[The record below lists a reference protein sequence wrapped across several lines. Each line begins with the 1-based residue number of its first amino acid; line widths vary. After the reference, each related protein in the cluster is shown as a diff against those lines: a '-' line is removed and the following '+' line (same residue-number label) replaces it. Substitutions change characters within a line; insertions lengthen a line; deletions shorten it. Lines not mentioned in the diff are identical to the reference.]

1 MKIHSYTVCHYGKD
15 YIGWALR
22 SVFPFV
28 EQAHIFY
35 TPTPSHGQR
44 SSVRPIETKQQ
55 IIEEAYQFDYN
66 NKIVWHDQS
75 NILHEGNQRDNAV
88 AVCKEAGADI
98 IIVIDYDEIWNSQVL
113 ERALEI
119 VIAGQ
124 ARNWL
129 LNFTHLW
136 RSFNDCCRDE
146 GWPVRFIDLRVDDDS
161 NGFIPKE
168 AGDIYHFGY
177 AITDKVMKYKWEIH
191 GHKSEMRPGWLD
203 NQWQQKPP
211 VENCHPTNSRNEED
225 IGFWNTEPFDKYQ
238 LPEFVRQHKFWH
250 LDKIK

>member
-1 MKIHSYTVCHYGKD
+1 MTVIHSYSIVHYGKD
-15 YIGWALR
+15 YINAALQ
-22 SVFPFV
+22 SVLPFV

-35 TPTPSHGQR
+35 TPLPSHGQQ
-44 SSVRPIETKQQ
+44 SSVRPIETSEEIQEEIKQLNT
-55 IIEEAYQFDYN
+55 D
-66 NKIVWHDQS
+66 KILWHNTS
-75 NILHEGNQRDNAV
+75 RLKYEGNQRDYAV
-88 AVCKEAGADI
+88 KFCKDAGADI
-98 IIVIDYDEIWNSQVL
+98 IIVLDYDEVWPVETLQ
-113 ERALEI
+113 RALEI
-119 VIAGQ
+119 VEYGQ
-124 ARNWL
+124 GRNWL
-129 LNFTHLW
+129 INFTHLW
-136 RSFNDCCRDE
+136 RSFNHCCRDQ